1 VPFGNT
7 LSAHNNQNIN
17 YIVTITNIGAASSN
31 IAANDPL
38 AAGQTFLGCIP
49 APGCSYSSTLDTVF
63 FNTGPIAAG
72 ASVSYYIR
80 IELGIGSVDPVPRA

>member
-7 LSAHNNQNIN
+7 LSVHNNQNIN
-17 YIVTITNIGAASSN
+17 YIVTITNIGDATSN

-38 AAGQTFLGCIP
+38 NPGQTFLGCIP
-49 APGCSYSSTLDTVF
+49 APGCTYNSVLNTVF

-72 ASVSYYIR
+72 ASISYYIR
-80 IELGIGSVDPVPRA
+80 VEVGVGNLPPITN